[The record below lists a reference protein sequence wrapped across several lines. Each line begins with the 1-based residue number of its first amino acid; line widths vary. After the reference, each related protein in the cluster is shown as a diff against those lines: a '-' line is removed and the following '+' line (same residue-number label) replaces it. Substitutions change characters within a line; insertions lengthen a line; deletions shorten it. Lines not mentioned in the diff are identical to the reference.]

1 MKTKSLILTGLMVT
15 TLTASP
21 VMAYGYRQPYYQQP
35 PVVIQQ
41 QPAPVIIQQPRPSTL
56 ETVLGIAVIG
66 AGLYWNSPAYQNDYG
81 YYNGNRNHH
90 HHNQYQGG
98 KTYVICNDHGRRYYC

>member
-1 MKTKSLILTGLMVT
+1 MKTKALMLTGLMVAVT
-15 TLTASP
+15 TASP
-21 VMAYGYRQPYYQQP
+21 VMAYHYHGPHYQQP

-41 QPAPVIIQQPRPSTL
+41 TPVIVQQPRPSTL

-81 YYNGNRNHH
+81 YNGHRYND
-90 HHNQYQGG
+90 G
-98 KTYVICNDHGRRYYC
+98 KTYVICNDYGRRYYC

>member
-35 PVVIQQ
+35 PVVIQ

-81 YYNGNRNHH
+81 YYDGHRYND
-90 HHNQYQGG
+90 G
-98 KTYVICNDHGRRYYC
+98 KTYVICNDYGRRYYC

>member
-1 MKTKSLILTGLMVT
+1 MKTKALILTGLMVAT
-15 TLTASP
+15 TTATP
-21 VMAYGYRQPYYQQP
+21 VMAHHHHHHHHRPYYQQP
-35 PVVIQQ
+35 QVIIQQ

-81 YYNGNRNHH
+81 YNGHRYND
-90 HHNQYQGG
+90 G
-98 KTYVICNDHGRRYYC
+98 KTYVICNDYGRRYYC

>member
-1 MKTKSLILTGLMVT
+1 
-15 TLTASP
+15 
-21 VMAYGYRQPYYQQP
+21 MAYGYRQPYYQQP

-81 YYNGNRNHH
+81 YYDGHRYND
-90 HHNQYQGG
+90 G
-98 KTYVICNDHGRRYYC
+98 KTYVICNDYGRRYYC